1 MNKRKKR
8 ILFPYF
14 DDKIARRVPTRST
27 SFLFF
32 SSFFVVNIM
41 LVDNHV
47 RKLKQETKGLDRM
60 AEKNIGQLSFESI
73 YQQYRYLWAK
83 GCNSPFTYNRI
94 SNFLEWQLIMFE
106 STRKQV

>member
-1 MNKRKKR
+1 
-8 ILFPYF
+8 
-14 DDKIARRVPTRST
+14 
-27 SFLFF
+27 
-32 SSFFVVNIM
+32 
-41 LVDNHV
+41 
-47 RKLKQETKGLDRM
+47 M

-83 GCNSPFTYNRI
+83 ECNSPFTYNRI

>member
-1 MNKRKKR
+1 
-8 ILFPYF
+8 
-14 DDKIARRVPTRST
+14 
-27 SFLFF
+27 
-32 SSFFVVNIM
+32 
-41 LVDNHV
+41 
-47 RKLKQETKGLDRM
+47 M

-83 GCNSPFTYNRI
+83 GYNSPFTYNRI